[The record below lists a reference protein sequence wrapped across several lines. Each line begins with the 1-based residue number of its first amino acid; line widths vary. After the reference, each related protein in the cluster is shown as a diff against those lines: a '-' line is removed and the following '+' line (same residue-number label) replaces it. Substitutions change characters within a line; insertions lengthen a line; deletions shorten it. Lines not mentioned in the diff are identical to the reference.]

1 MMVVTLKATAVCL
14 MMAMLVVSCGEL
26 HLLKLCAKPE
36 APKSPPVVPTKDPKA
51 DVSSINDPKQL
62 QEDLTCGCP
71 RAVTAARAVS
81 VALAQAGNH
90 CGSGSGQALA
100 QAFSSAQA
108 SGRGTAISQALV
120 HCTWQTSCNA

>member
-1 MMVVTLKATAVCL
+1 V
-14 MMAMLVVSCGEL
+14 
-26 HLLKLCAKPE
+26 CAKPE
-36 APKSPPVVPTKDPKA
+36 APKSPPVVVPTKDPKA
-51 DVSSINDPKQL
+51 DVSNVNDPKQL

-81 VALAQAGNH
+81 VALAQAGNN

-108 SGRGTAISQALV
+108 SGMGTAISQALAQAGAFNAQQVSV
-120 HCTWQTSCNA
+120 HGR